1 LHGRVPLPFLGST
14 AAAISASELRQFGEV
29 DRDPPRPVL
38 KLCRDHQCQYRLK
51 LADIDLRIVSSLFG
65 NDAMRSATTQMP
77 RWATYMGSMTQ
88 RTFTHLPMTSA
99 ETEEKPR
106 RRYYLYSCQIV
117 TAHPMPTA
125 VATHHVLENWA
136 RRNLLLTFLFL
147 TVIAPPPTGRN
158 GTLPNNGND
167 QLRH

>member
-1 LHGRVPLPFLGST
+1 LLGST

-88 RTFTHLPMTSA
+88 RDLHALANDNPLKQKKNHGGGIT
-99 ETEEKPR
+99 
-106 RRYYLYSCQIV
+106 Y
-117 TAHPMPTA
+117 
-125 VATHHVLENWA
+125 
-136 RRNLLLTFLFL
+136 
-147 TVIAPPPTGRN
+147 
-158 GTLPNNGND
+158 TLAK
-167 QLRH
+167 